1 MNKETLYYAK
11 YGIKAYTRP
20 QTDEELFATFSQLCR
35 SFLRGRSIFGDAGDT
50 DASSLC
56 KQVQTLLQAFP
67 TWPFSKR
74 IANMDLDKLNE
85 DALATFYSMCF
96 LFLKEPLAPVVP
108 NELFTSEDAQRSFER
123 GINPLL
129 EKRLV
134 ETISVHHGENSEVT
148 TDNYLLSS
156 VACAAV
162 FKGKEELIKAKVVS
176 KFGQIVAWK
185 EITKKDL
192 SFSKS
197 TENRVKKLL
206 KATRRDSYNRV
217 VDSLKTAGFRN
228 GIGALLYGPP
238 GTGKTEFAR
247 QIARENHRNIL
258 LVDSSKLG
266 MTYFGEG
273 PRNYRGLFRIF
284 RYIAAISR
292 EAPILF
298 MDEADGILS
307 KRVEVHRS
315 ADKEANEIANIV
327 LEELNSFSGILIAT
341 TNLLDNMD
349 DALYRRFLFKIQFD
363 LPNAEVRKTIWA
375 KKLPWLPSNIIETL
389 AERYELSGGQIDNI
403 ASLCLIDRVID
414 GHNPTMDEIIEYC
427 SEQSP
432 ETSRTRKRIGF

>member
-156 VACAAV
+156 EACAAV
-162 FKGKEELIKAKVVS
+162 FKGKEELI
-176 KFGQIVAWK
+176 
-185 EITKKDL
+185 
-192 SFSKS
+192 
-197 TENRVKKLL
+197 
-206 KATRRDSYNRV
+206 
-217 VDSLKTAGFRN
+217 
-228 GIGALLYGPP
+228 
-238 GTGKTEFAR
+238 
-247 QIARENHRNIL
+247 
-258 LVDSSKLG
+258 
-266 MTYFGEG
+266 
-273 PRNYRGLFRIF
+273 
-284 RYIAAISR
+284 
-292 EAPILF
+292 
-298 MDEADGILS
+298 
-307 KRVEVHRS
+307 
-315 ADKEANEIANIV
+315 
-327 LEELNSFSGILIAT
+327 
-341 TNLLDNMD
+341 
-349 DALYRRFLFKIQFD
+349 
-363 LPNAEVRKTIWA
+363 
-375 KKLPWLPSNIIETL
+375 
-389 AERYELSGGQIDNI
+389 
-403 ASLCLIDRVID
+403 
-414 GHNPTMDEIIEYC
+414 
-427 SEQSP
+427 
-432 ETSRTRKRIGF
+432 

>member
-20 QTDEELFATFSQLCR
+20 QTDEELFATFSRLCR

-56 KQVQTLLQAFP
+56 KQIKTLLQAFP

-85 DALATFYSMCF
+85 EAMATFYSMCF

-108 NELFTSEDAQRSFER
+108 HEHFTSEDAQRSFER

-134 ETISVHHGENSEVT
+134 ETIPVHHGENSEVT

-156 VACAAV
+156 EACAAV

-176 KFGQIVAWK
+176 KYGQIVAWN

-192 SFSKS
+192 YFSQS
-197 TENRVKKLL
+197 TKKRAQKLL
-206 KATRRDSYNRV
+206 KATRGDSYSRV
-217 VDSLKTAGFRN
+217 VNSLKSAGFRN

-247 QIARENHRNIL
+247 QIARENRRNIL

-266 MTYFGEG
+266 MSYFGEG
-273 PRNYRGLFRIF
+273 PRNYRGLFRTF
-284 RYIAAISR
+284 RYIAAISKN
-292 EAPILF
+292 APILF
-298 MDEADGILS
+298 MDEADGILAR
-307 KRVEVHRS
+307 RVEVHRA
-315 ADKEANEIANIV
+315 ADKESNEIANIV
-327 LEELNSFSGILIAT
+327 LEELNAFSGILIAT
-341 TNLLDNMD
+341 TNLLDNLD
-349 DALYRRFLFKIQFD
+349 PAIYRRFLFKIEFA
-363 LPNAEVRKTIWA
+363 LPDVETRERIWGH
-375 KKLPWLPSNIIETL
+375 KLPWLSPKIRKQL
-389 AERYELSGGQIDNI
+389 AEQFEFSGGQIDNI
-403 ASLCLIDRVID
+403 ASLCIVDRILD
-414 GHNPTMDEIIEYC
+414 GRNPTQDEILLYC
-427 SEQSP
+427 QEQVP
-432 ETSRTRKRIGF
+432 TMGCGRRKIGF